1 MEGSTRGPQSPPIFI
16 RIICAGGEGRDGK
29 EKKGL
34 GQEGEDVGCREPWA
48 GADPFT
54 HATNVS

>member
-1 MEGSTRGPQSPPIFI
+1 MFI
-16 RIICAGGEGRDGK
+16 RIICTGGKGRDGGK
-29 EKKGL
+29 RKGL
-34 GQEGEDVGCREPWA
+34 DQEGEDVGRTEPWA